1 MSVRRIP
8 VIERIMG
15 ANDALALSNRELLDA
30 QRVHAVNL
38 MASPGAGKTSLIIAL
53 AHALQGRRRVIVLE
67 GDVASDVDTAQ
78 VRAAGIPAVQ
88 VNTGGACH
96 LDATLVGVGLAQ
108 LDLANADLLFIEN
121 VGNLICPVGFALG
134 EHTRIALASIPEGD
148 DKPLKYPGIY
158 SAIDALVIT
167 KLDLLPY
174 IAFDMAEFGRRV
186 RSLNPDIR
194 LFETSIVTGA
204 GIAELAD
211 WLVETTTTHGTG

>member
-15 ANDALALSNRELLDA
+15 ANDALAQANRRLLDA
-30 QRVHAVNL
+30 QHVHAVNL

-53 AHALQGRRRVIVLE
+53 AHVLQSRRRVVVLE
-67 GDVASDVDTAQ
+67 GDIASDVDARL

-96 LDATLVGVGLAQ
+96 LDATQVGQGLAQ
-108 LDLANADLLFIEN
+108 LDLADADLLFIEN
-121 VGNLICPVGFALG
+121 VGNLVCPVNFALG

-158 SAIDALVIT
+158 SAVDALVVT
-167 KLDLLPY
+167 KLDLLPH
-174 IAFDMAEFGRRV
+174 IRFDLPEFRRRV
-186 RSLNPDIR
+186 RSLNPQIS
-194 LFETSIVTGA
+194 LLEVSVVTGA
-204 GIAELAD
+204 GLEALAD
-211 WLVETTTTHGTG
+211 WLAGLTATP